1 MKKSQLKKYAKL
13 VVKMGV
19 NVRKGQEVVIN
30 AALDQPEFVTMV
42 AEEAYKAGA
51 SRVSVDWSH
60 QPLERVGATYMS
72 LDTLATMPEWRVA
85 KLKYAAEKLPAMIHI
100 MSQDPDGLKGVD
112 QAKLAQAQMKIY
124 PIIKPIRDQME
135 NKYQWTIVAV
145 PGEGWAR
152 KVFPDLNKK
161 QAINALWEAIFTAA
175 RVTNNPVKSWKEH
188 NAEIE
193 GRCRYLNDLK
203 LDHLHYTSPQGTDFK
218 VWLIPE
224 AQWIGGGEKTMK
236 GVFYNPNMPTE
247 ETFTSPMKGKAEG
260 TVFAS
265 MPLSYKGEL
274 IEDFSITFK
283 DGRVS
288 QVKAKRNQHLLE
300 QMVNMD
306 EGALMLGEVALV
318 PFESPIRQSGVLF
331 FNTLFDENAACH
343 LALGRG
349 FTNTIVNYEKYQKED
364 FARLGI
370 NDSMIHVDFMIGS
383 RELNIDGYTRD
394 GRRVPIFK
402 HGSWAF

>member
-60 QPLERVGATYMS
+60 QPLERVGATHMS
-72 LDTLATMPEWRVA
+72 LETMATMPEWRVA

-112 QAKLAQAQMKIY
+112 QAKMAQAQMKIY

-175 RVTNNPVKSWKEH
+175 RVTANPVKSWKEH

-193 GRCRYLNDLK
+193 GRCHYLNSLK
-203 LDHLHYTSPQGTDFK
+203 LDYLHYTAPEGTDFK

-224 AQWIGGGEKTMK
+224 AQWLGGGEKTLK
-236 GVFYNPNMPTE
+236 GVFFNPNMRPKKP
-247 ETFTSPMKGKAEG
+247 SP
-260 TVFAS
+260 
-265 MPLSYKGEL
+265 
-274 IEDFSITFK
+274 
-283 DGRVS
+283 
-288 QVKAKRNQHLLE
+288 
-300 QMVNMD
+300 
-306 EGALMLGEVALV
+306 
-318 PFESPIRQSGVLF
+318 
-331 FNTLFDENAACH
+331 
-343 LALGRG
+343 
-349 FTNTIVNYEKYQKED
+349 
-364 FARLGI
+364 
-370 NDSMIHVDFMIGS
+370 
-383 RELNIDGYTRD
+383 
-394 GRRVPIFK
+394 RR
-402 HGSWAF
+402 